1 MTVTL
6 TKTRMIASVCEGIF
20 AGVIDAPPQIAVTH
34 HGEQVD
40 GAVIKKAAQSDD
52 WVLHVPIPVH
62 LLADGVQTYLISDV
76 ETGETLT
83 VLHCLQAKPWPKISV
98 KRWHCCAKSWTCS
111 KAHFAGTASKPHSLT
126 WRSG

>member
-6 TKTRMIASVCEGIF
+6 TKTSMIAGVCEGIF

-52 WVLHVPIPVH
+52 WV
-62 LLADGVQTYLISDV
+62 
-76 ETGETLT
+76 
-83 VLHCLQAKPWPKISV
+83 PWPKISV

>member
-6 TKTRMIASVCEGIF
+6 TKTSMIAGVCEGIF

-76 ETGETLT
+76 ETGETLNSFT
-83 VLHCLQAKPWPKISV
+83 LLTGEALAEDIREEMALLREELDMLKSAFRRHCV
-98 KRWHCCAKSWTCS
+98 ET
-111 KAHFAGTASKPHSLT
+111 T
-126 WRSG
+126 

>member
-6 TKTRMIASVCEGIF
+6 TKTRMIAGVCEGIF

-40 GAVIKKAAQSDD
+40 GAAIKKAAQSDD

-76 ETGETLT
+76 ETGETLNSFT
-83 VLHCLQAKPWPKISV
+83 LLTGEALAEDIREEMALLREELDMLKSAFRRHCV
-98 KRWHCCAKSWTCS
+98 ET
-111 KAHFAGTASKPHSLT
+111 T
-126 WRSG
+126 

>member
-6 TKTRMIASVCEGIF
+6 TKTRMIAGVCEGIF

-76 ETGETLT
+76 ETGETLNSFT
-83 VLHCLQAKPWPKISV
+83 LLTGESLAEDIREEMALLREELDMLKSAFRRHCV
-98 KRWHCCAKSWTCS
+98 ET
-111 KAHFAGTASKPHSLT
+111 T
-126 WRSG
+126 

>member
-6 TKTRMIASVCEGIF
+6 TKTRMIAGVCEGIF

-76 ETGETLT
+76 ETGETLNSFT
-83 VLHCLQAKPWPKISV
+83 LLAGEALAEDIREEMALLREELDMLKSAFRRHCV
-98 KRWHCCAKSWTCS
+98 ET
-111 KAHFAGTASKPHSLT
+111 T
-126 WRSG
+126 

>member
-6 TKTRMIASVCEGIF
+6 TKTRMIAGVCEGIF

-76 ETGETLT
+76 ETGETLNSFT
-83 VLHCLQAKPWPKISV
+83 LLTGEALAKDIREEMALLREELDMLKSAFRRHCV
-98 KRWHCCAKSWTCS
+98 ET
-111 KAHFAGTASKPHSLT
+111 T
-126 WRSG
+126 

>member
-6 TKTRMIASVCEGIF
+6 TKTRMIAGVCEGIF

-76 ETGETLT
+76 ETGETLNSFT
-83 VLHCLQAKPWPKISV
+83 LLTGEALAEDIREEMALLREELDMLKSAFRRHCV
-98 KRWHCCAKSWTCS
+98 ET
-111 KAHFAGTASKPHSLT
+111 T
-126 WRSG
+126 

>member
-6 TKTRMIASVCEGIF
+6 TKTRMIAGVCEGIF
-20 AGVIDAPPQIAVTH
+20 AGVIDAPPQIAVNH

-76 ETGETLT
+76 ETGETLNSFT
-83 VLHCLQAKPWPKISV
+83 LLAGEALAEDIREEMALLREELDMLKSAFRRHCV
-98 KRWHCCAKSWTCS
+98 ET
-111 KAHFAGTASKPHSLT
+111 T
-126 WRSG
+126 

>member
-1 MTVTL
+1 MTVPL
-6 TKTRMIASVCEGIF
+6 TKTSMIAGVCEGIF

-40 GAVIKKAAQSDD
+40 GSVIKKAAQSDD

-76 ETGETLT
+76 ETGETLNSFT
-83 VLHCLQAKPWPKISV
+83 LLAGEALAEDIREEMALLREELDMLKSAFRRHCVES
-98 KRWHCCAKSWTCS
+98 T
-111 KAHFAGTASKPHSLT
+111 
-126 WRSG
+126 

>member
-6 TKTRMIASVCEGIF
+6 AKTRMIVGVCEGIF
-20 AGVIDAPPQIAVTH
+20 AGVIDAPAQIAVTH

-76 ETGETLT
+76 ETGETLNSFT
-83 VLHCLQAKPWPKISV
+83 LLAGEALAEDICEEMALLREELDMLKSAFRRHCV
-98 KRWHCCAKSWTCS
+98 ET
-111 KAHFAGTASKPHSLT
+111 T
-126 WRSG
+126 

>member
-6 TKTRMIASVCEGIF
+6 TKTRMIAGVCEGIF

-40 GAVIKKAAQSDD
+40 GVVIKKAAQSDD

-76 ETGETLT
+76 ETGETLNSFT
-83 VLHCLQAKPWPKISV
+83 LLTGEALAKDIREEMALLREELDMLKSAFRRHCV
-98 KRWHCCAKSWTCS
+98 ET
-111 KAHFAGTASKPHSLT
+111 T
-126 WRSG
+126 

>member
-6 TKTRMIASVCEGIF
+6 TKTRMIAGVCEGIF

-62 LLADGVQTYLISDV
+62 LLADGVQTFVISDV
-76 ETGETLT
+76 ETGETLNSFT
-83 VLHCLQAKPWPKISV
+83 LLTGEALAEDIREEMALLREELDMLKSAFRRHCV
-98 KRWHCCAKSWTCS
+98 ET
-111 KAHFAGTASKPHSLT
+111 T
-126 WRSG
+126 

>member
-6 TKTRMIASVCEGIF
+6 TKTRMIAGVCEGIF

-76 ETGETLT
+76 ETGETLNSFT
-83 VLHCLQAKPWPKISV
+83 LLTGEALAEDIREEMALLREELDMLKSAFRRHCVES
-98 KRWHCCAKSWTCS
+98 T
-111 KAHFAGTASKPHSLT
+111 
-126 WRSG
+126 

>member
-6 TKTRMIASVCEGIF
+6 TKTRMIAGVCEGIF

-76 ETGETLT
+76 ETGETLNSFT
-83 VLHCLQAKPWPKISV
+83 LLAGEALAEDIREEMVLLREELDMLKSAFRRHCV
-98 KRWHCCAKSWTCS
+98 ET
-111 KAHFAGTASKPHSLT
+111 T
-126 WRSG
+126 